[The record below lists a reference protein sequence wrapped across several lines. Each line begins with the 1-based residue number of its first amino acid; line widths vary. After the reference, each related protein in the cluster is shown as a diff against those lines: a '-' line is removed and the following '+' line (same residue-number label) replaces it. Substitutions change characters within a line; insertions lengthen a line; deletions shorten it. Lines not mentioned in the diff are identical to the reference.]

1 MNQSTL
7 IENHAVKDTS
17 SPSFDRDSF
26 NSSVM
31 NTYGRFPI
39 AITKGEGCRLWDTD
53 GKEYLDFVAGIA
65 TCTLGHGHP
74 ALVKTVS
81 EQIKKLHHISNLYYI
96 PEQGELAQWLVN
108 HSCADKVFFCNSGAE
123 ANEAAIK
130 LVRKYAHTVLDFLEQ
145 PVILTA
151 KSSFHGRTL
160 ATITATGQPKYQK
173 DFEPLVDGF
182 AYVPY
187 NDITAV
193 ENAIADI
200 DEGNRRVAAI
210 MIEPLQGEGGVRPGE
225 LEYFLRLRNICDE
238 NNILLVFDEVQV
250 GVGRTGKLWGYE
262 NLGVEPDIFT
272 SAKGLAGGIPIGAM
286 LCKDFCAV
294 FEPGNHASTFGGNP
308 FVCASALTVLKTIES
323 EGILHNVQARGEQL
337 RVKLRAI
344 ANKYPNLFTEVRGW
358 GLINGMEISADVELT
373 AIDIIKAAMA
383 EGLLLAP
390 AGNKV
395 LRFVPPLIVS
405 EAEVNEA
412 IEILEKVM
420 EALS

>member
-1 MNQSTL
+1 MSQSTVL
-7 IENHAVKDTS
+7 DHSALTSNPFDQDT
-17 SPSFDRDSF
+17 F
-26 NSSVM
+26 NASVM

-39 AITKGEGCRLWDTD
+39 AIDKGEGCRLWDTE

-65 TCTLGHGHP
+65 TCTLGHAHP
-74 ALVKTVS
+74 ALIETVTQ
-81 EQIKKLHHISNLYYI
+81 QIKKLHHVSNLYYI
-96 PEQGELAQWLVN
+96 PEQGQLAQWLVA

-160 ATITATGQPKYQK
+160 ATVTATGQPKYQK

-193 ENAIADI
+193 ENAISDI

-210 MIEPLQGEGGVRPGE
+210 MLEPLQGEGGVRPGD
-225 LEYFLRLRNICDE
+225 LEYFLRLRKICDE

-250 GVGRTGKLWGYE
+250 GVGRSGKLWGYE

-308 FVCASALTVLKTIES
+308 FACAAALNVLQTIERDN
-323 EGILHNVQARGEQL
+323 ILQNVQARGEQL
-337 RVKLRAI
+337 RVRLRAI
-344 ANKYPNLFTEVRGW
+344 ANKYPHLFTEVRGW
-358 GLINGMEISADVELT
+358 GLINGMELQPDIELT
-373 AIDIIKAAMA
+373 SIEIVKAAMQS
-383 EGLLLAP
+383 GLLLAP
-390 AGNKV
+390 AGPKV

-405 EAEVNEA
+405 EAEIDEA
-412 IEILEKVM
+412 AEILEQVIT
-420 EALS
+420 AVN